1 MHGKRMRHEN
11 AVGCHT
17 DLDPQPEVRIPSAC
31 TLLSVEELRIR
42 RGGVLV
48 LNVPHFSINT
58 EEKVAVIG
66 PNGAGKSS
74 LLLGLACLIGR
85 ESGRIVFRGE
95 EITPRDEITFRR
107 RIAMVFQ
114 EPLLF
119 DTTVLDNVAEGLR
132 IRKIRRD
139 EARDRAKESLDLFRI
154 GHLAGRSAHKLSG
167 GEAQRVSLAR
177 AFAVRPELIL
187 MDEPFSSL
195 DLPTRIEL
203 AEDLGRILHE
213 SGTTAII
220 ATHDRIEAFRVV
232 DRLMVMDDGAVVQ
245 EGTPRD
251 VIAHPANGFVA
262 AFRRTGHST
271 LE

>member
-1 MHGKRMRHEN
+1 MMEKN
-11 AVGCHT
+11 
-17 DLDPQPEVRIPSAC
+17 P
-31 TLLSVEELRIR
+31 LLQVAGLRIR
-42 RGGVLV
+42 RGGVQV
-48 LNVPHFSINT
+48 LDLPSFSLSA

-74 LLLGLACLIGR
+74 LLLGLACLIKR
-85 ESGRIVFRGE
+85 ESGTITFQGE
-95 EITPRDEITFRR
+95 EIIPRGETQFRR

-132 IRKIRRD
+132 IRGAGRSGAR
-139 EARDRAKESLDLFRI
+139 EAAMENLELFKV

-177 AFAVRPELIL
+177 AFAVRPKLIL

-195 DLPTRIEL
+195 DLPTRIVL

-213 SGTTAII
+213 SGTAALI
-220 ATHDRIEAFRVV
+220 ATHDRIEALRVV
-232 DRLMVMDDGAVVQ
+232 ERLVVMEGGKIIQ
-245 EGTPRD
+245 EGTPQE
-251 VIAHPANGFVA
+251 VMAQPANAFVA
-262 AFRRTGHST
+262 AFRRTTHPAAG
-271 LE
+271 

>member
-1 MHGKRMRHEN
+1 MNTPG
-11 AVGCHT
+11 A
-17 DLDPQPEVRIPSAC
+17 
-31 TLLSVEELRIR
+31 LLSVQDLRIQ
-42 RGGVLV
+42 RGGVSV
-48 LNVPHFSINT
+48 LNVPHFSIAT
-58 EEKVAVIG
+58 EEKLAVIG

-74 LLLGLACLIGR
+74 FLLGLACLIDRDG
-85 ESGRIVFRGE
+85 GNLVFKGE
-95 EITPRDEITFRR
+95 EVTRSGEIAFRR

-132 IRKIRRD
+132 IRGVKRS
-139 EARDRAKESLDLFRI
+139 EARDRAKESLDTFKV

-195 DLPTRIEL
+195 DLPTRIAL

-213 SGTTAII
+213 SGTAAII

-232 DRLMVMDDGAVVQ
+232 DRLLVMEAGAVVQ
-245 EGTPRD
+245 EGTPKE
-251 VIAHPANGFVA
+251 VIAHPVNDFVA
-262 AFRRTGHST
+262 AFKRTGYTT

>member
-1 MHGKRMRHEN
+1 MNDNG
-11 AVGCHT
+11 
-17 DLDPQPEVRIPSAC
+17 
-31 TLLSVEELRIR
+31 TLLMVEELRIE
-42 RGGVLV
+42 RGGVQV
-48 LNVPHFSINT
+48 LDLPRFHLAA
-58 EEKVAVIG
+58 EEKVAIIG

-74 LLLGLACLIGR
+74 LLLGLACLMGR
-85 ESGRIVFRGE
+85 NNGRIVFKGE
-95 EITPRDEITFRR
+95 EIRPGMETGYRR
-107 RIAMVFQ
+107 KIAMVFQ

-119 DTTVLDNVAEGLR
+119 DITVLDNVAQGLR
-132 IRKIRRD
+132 IRGMNRT
-139 EARDRAKESLDLFRI
+139 EARQRACESLEMFRV

-213 SGTTAII
+213 SGTAAVI

-232 DRLMVMDDGAVVQ
+232 DRLVVLDSGRIVQ
-245 EGTPRD
+245 EGKPKE
-251 VIAHPANGFVA
+251 VIEQPVNAFVS
-262 AFRRTGHST
+262 AFRRTGVSG
-271 LE
+271 LDLR

>member
-1 MHGKRMRHEN
+1 MTAK
-11 AVGCHT
+11 T
-17 DLDPQPEVRIPSAC
+17 P
-31 TLLSVEELRIR
+31 LLQVEGLQIR
-42 RGGVLV
+42 RGGVQV
-48 LNVPHFSINT
+48 LDLPAFSIAT

-85 ESGRIVFRGE
+85 ESGTVTFQGDVVAPRGE
-95 EITPRDEITFRR
+95 TAFRR

-132 IRKIRRD
+132 IRGAGRAAAR
-139 EARDRAKESLDLFRI
+139 EAAMENLELFKV

-177 AFAVRPELIL
+177 AFAVRPQLIL

-195 DLPTRIEL
+195 DLPTRIVL

-213 SGTTAII
+213 SGTAALI
-220 ATHDRIEAFRVV
+220 ATHDRIEALRVV
-232 DRLMVMDDGAVVQ
+232 DRLVVLDGGRIIQ
-245 EGTPRD
+245 EGTPHE
-251 VIAHPANGFVA
+251 VMAQPANSFVA
-262 AFRRTGHST
+262 AFRRTTSPTTG
-271 LE
+271 

>member
-1 MHGKRMRHEN
+1 MSETMPILH
-11 AVGCHT
+11 
-17 DLDPQPEVRIPSAC
+17 
-31 TLLSVEELRIR
+31 VEGLKIR
-42 RGGVLV
+42 RGGVQVVDLPTFTV
-48 LNVPHFSINT
+48 SA

-74 LLLGLACLIGR
+74 FLLGLACLVGR
-85 ESGRIVFRGE
+85 DGGRIFFQGTEVA
-95 EITPRDEITFRR
+95 PRDETAYRR

-132 IRKIRRD
+132 IRGKRRSD
-139 EARDRAKESLDLFRI
+139 ARSLGMESLELFKVS
-154 GHLAGRSAHKLSG
+154 HLAGRSAHKLSG

-195 DLPTRIEL
+195 DLPTRIVL

-213 SGTTAII
+213 SGTAAII
-220 ATHDRIEAFRVV
+220 ATHDRIEALRVV
-232 DRLMVMDDGAVVQ
+232 DRLVVMDKGTIVQ
-245 EGTPRD
+245 EGRPAD
-251 VIAHPANGFVA
+251 VIENPVNSFVA
-262 AFRRTGHST
+262 AFRRST
-271 LE
+271 HPAIVK

>member
-1 MHGKRMRHEN
+1 MSDNG
-11 AVGCHT
+11 
-17 DLDPQPEVRIPSAC
+17 
-31 TLLSVEELRIR
+31 TLLMAEGLRIR
-42 RGGVLV
+42 RGGVQV
-48 LNVPHFSINT
+48 LDLPIFRVAA

-74 LLLGLACLIGR
+74 LLLGLACLVGR
-85 ESGRIVFRGE
+85 DGGRIVFKG
-95 EITPRDEITFRR
+95 DEIRPGMETGFRR

-132 IRKIRRD
+132 IRGMGRA
-139 EARDRAKESLDLFRI
+139 EARRRAAESLELFRV

-177 AFAVRPELIL
+177 AFAIRPELIL

-195 DLPTRIEL
+195 DLPTRIDL
-203 AEDLGRILHE
+203 VEDLGHILHE
-213 SGTTAII
+213 SGTAAVI

-232 DRLMVMDDGAVVQ
+232 DRLAVLDSGRIVQ
-245 EGTPRD
+245 EGSPKE
-251 VIAHPANGFVA
+251 VIEHPANAFVA
-262 AFRRTGHST
+262 AFRRTGVSGLDHIHK
-271 LE
+271 

>member
-1 MHGKRMRHEN
+1 MNGN
-11 AVGCHT
+11 
-17 DLDPQPEVRIPSAC
+17 
-31 TLLSVEELRIR
+31 LLSVEGLQIH
-42 RGGVLV
+42 RGGVPV
-48 LNVPHFSINT
+48 LNVPHFAIAT

-74 LLLGLACLIGR
+74 FLLGLACLIGHT
-85 ESGRIVFRGE
+85 SGTITFRGE
-95 EITPRDEITFRR
+95 EVTPRSEIQFRR

-132 IRKIRRD
+132 IRGIKRS
-139 EARDRAKESLDLFRI
+139 EARGRAQESLELFKVA
-154 GHLAGRSAHKLSG
+154 HLAGRSAHKLSG

-195 DLPTRIEL
+195 DLPTRITL

-213 SGTTAII
+213 SGTAAII

-232 DRLMVMDDGAVVQ
+232 DRLMVMESGVIVQ
-245 EGTPRD
+245 EGSPHE
-251 VIAHPANGFVA
+251 VIANPVNSFAA
-262 AFRRTGHST
+262 AFKRTTGT
-271 LE
+271 AVE